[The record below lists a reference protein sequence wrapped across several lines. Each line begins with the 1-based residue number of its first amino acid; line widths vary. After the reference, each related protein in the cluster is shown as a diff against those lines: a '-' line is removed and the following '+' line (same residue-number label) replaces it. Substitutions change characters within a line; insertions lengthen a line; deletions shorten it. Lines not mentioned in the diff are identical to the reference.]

1 MKRNLKKNQSRP
13 LKPQRK
19 LQREIYRHHQRTADL
34 TILVDLPDSMA
45 AESIRKSLEPETKIT
60 KGFRSRTTI
69 SSEDSQLCLR
79 IRADDLAALRAASNS
94 FLRFVAVGLKAVETV
109 APFYR
114 GPSPSAKAKA

>member
-1 MKRNLKKNQSRP
+1 M
-13 LKPQRK
+13 
-19 LQREIYRHHQRTADL
+19 
-34 TILVDLPDSMA
+34 DLPDSRV
-45 AESIRKSLEPETKIT
+45 AESIRKSLEPETIAT

-69 SSEDSQLCLR
+69 SSDDSQLCLR
-79 IRADDLAALRAASNS
+79 IEADDLAALRAASNS